1 MDFTDF
7 VNHVKQ
13 KHHEAATVIRL
24 VPLTSAR
31 GRPSTSELTEHY
43 VRQWDE
49 LVTAHHG
56 EVQMRATVFID
67 GQFHRHEGYI
77 VANAFGRHRECHEC
91 YSANKREMHRVT
103 SKSKDLPAMWRYE
116 LEIVRRASPRVLIDV
131 PFPAPRNRNPRIEKK
146 WAKRA
151 AGLTAKGYQTETI
164 RVSLTKLA
172 LNVIRKELSE
182 RDARARHRK

>member
-1 MDFTDF
+1 MDFNDL
-7 VNHVKQ
+7 VKHVKQ

-24 VPLTSAR
+24 VPLTTAR
-31 GRPSTSELTEHY
+31 GRPSTYELTEHY

-56 EVQMRATVFID
+56 EVQVRATVFID
-67 GQFHRHEGYI
+67 GQCHRHEGYI
-77 VANAFGRHRECHEC
+77 VANAFGRHRDCGEC
-91 YSANKREMHRVT
+91 YVANKREMDRVL
-103 SKSKDLPAMWRYE
+103 SKSKELPAMWRYE

-131 PFPAPRNRNPRIEKK
+131 PLPVPRNRNPRIQKK

-151 AGLTAKGYQTETI
+151 EGLTTKGYQTETI
-164 RVSLTKLA
+164 RVSLSKLA

-182 RDARARHRK
+182 RDAFNRRRK